1 MKPMQWIVHHPRRV
15 IAITLVL
22 VLTAAAG
29 LAKLEQTADYRIY
42 FNKDDPQ
49 LVAAETLQETYSR
62 SDNVLFVLAPKNGQ
76 VFTRANLAVVQQL
89 TGGAW
94 QLPYAQRVDSVTN
107 FQHSYAEE
115 DTLVVADLV
124 PDAAALSDAELRR
137 ARDVTVNEPA
147 LRQRLISA
155 DGKVTGVN
163 VTVNLPNAN
172 PDQETREVALAAR
185 ALAEKI
191 GAAHPDVEIH
201 ITGIVMMN
209 NAFPEASERDMGVLI
224 PLMFAL
230 VIAGLWL
237 FLRSGPATVATVS
250 VLLMSILTAM
260 GVAGWLGIKLSPAS
274 ASAPIIILT
283 VAVADCVHILVSFM
297 HLMREEGKEKL
308 AALAEAFRINMQPV
322 FLTSLTTAVGFL
334 SMNFSDSPPFRDLGN
349 VVTVGVL
356 AAWVLSLTF
365 LPALMA
371 LLRIKPVK
379 AGRFDGGAFTA
390 RLGDYV
396 VRRRGGLLWGAL
408 GVSLLVLAFVP
419 RNELNDDFVKYF
431 DQSIA
436 VRQATDFTTEH
447 LTGVSLIEYSL
458 PAGAAG
464 AVAEPA
470 YQRALQD
477 FAEWYRAQPEVKHVN
492 VVSDVMKRLNKNM
505 HGDDPAFYRLPE
517 SRELAAQYLLL
528 YELSLPFG
536 LDLNNQINLDK
547 SATRMTVL
555 LKVLSN
561 NEMLALEQR
570 ARDWQHAHLPAAM
583 QAPGVGWSIMFGH
596 IAERNITSMLKGT
609 ALGALLISLTL
620 VIALRSFKWGL
631 FSMLPNMLP
640 AVMAFGLWGMLV
652 GRIGL
657 AASVITAMT
666 LGIVVD
672 DTIHFLSKYLRA
684 RRERGLSPED
694 AVRYAF
700 NTVGYAMV
708 VTSVVLCAGFAVLA
722 FSTFQVNSVI
732 GVLSAATVMLA
743 LALDFLLLPA
753 LLMKLDEKRGAQ
765 TKPAVVSAT
774 L

>member
-1 MKPMQWIVHHPRRV
+1 MKLMQWIVHHPRRIIAVTLALV
-15 IAITLVL
+15 IV
-22 VLTAAAG
+22 AAAG

-49 LVAAETLQETYSR
+49 LVAAEALQDAYSR
-62 SDNVLFVLAPKNGQ
+62 SDNVLFVIAPKDGR
-76 VFTRANLAVVQQL
+76 VFTRASLAVVQQF
-89 TGGAW
+89 TSAAW
-94 QLPYAQRVDSVTN
+94 QLPYAQRVDSITN
-107 FQHSYAEE
+107 FQHSYAEG

-124 PDAAALSDAELRR
+124 PEATALSDAALQQ
-137 ARDVTVNEPA
+137 AHDIAVNEPA
-147 LRQRLISA
+147 LRQRLVSV

-163 VTVNLPNAN
+163 VTLHLPNAN

-185 ALAEKI
+185 AMAEKI
-191 GAAHPDVEIH
+191 GAAHPELDIH

-209 NAFPEASERDMGVLI
+209 NAFPEASERDMGSLI
-224 PLMFAL
+224 PLMFVL

-237 FLRSGPATVATVS
+237 FLRSGPATFATVS
-250 VLLMSILTAM
+250 VLLMSILSAM

-297 HLMREEGKEKL
+297 HLMRDEGKEKL
-308 AALAEAFRINMQPV
+308 SAITEALRINMQPV

-356 AAWVLSLTF
+356 AAWLLSLTF
-365 LPALMA
+365 LPALIS
-371 LLRIKPVK
+371 LLPVK
-379 AGRFDGGAFTA
+379 PGKALAADGGKLAA
-390 RLGDYV
+390 RFGDFV
-396 VRRRGGLLWGAL
+396 VRRRGVLLWASMA
-408 GVSLLVLAFVP
+408 VSLGLLAFVP
-419 RNELNDDFVKYF
+419 NNELNDDFVKYF
-431 DQSIA
+431 DKQVA

-458 PAGAAG
+458 PAGAPG
-464 AVAEPA
+464 AVADPS
-470 YQRALQD
+470 YLQALQD
-477 FAEWYRAQPEVKHVN
+477 FADWYRSQPEVMHVN
-492 VVSDVMKRLNKNM
+492 VFTDVMKRLNKNM
-505 HGDDPAFYRLPE
+505 HGDDQDFYRLPQE
-517 SRELAAQYLLL
+517 RELAAQYLLL

-547 SATRMTVL
+547 SASRMTVL
-555 LKVLSN
+555 LKVISN

-570 ARDWQHAHLPAAM
+570 ARDWQHAHVPSTM
-583 QAPGVGWSIMFGH
+583 RAPGVGWTVMFGH
-596 IAERNITSMLKGT
+596 IAERNIASMLKGT
-609 ALGALLISLTL
+609 AFGALLISLTL
-620 VIALRSFKWGL
+620 IIALRSFKWGL

-640 AVMAFGLWGMLV
+640 AVLAFGLWGLLV

-672 DTIHFLSKYLRA
+672 DTIHFISKYLRA

-708 VTSVVLCAGFAVLA
+708 VTSVVLCAGFIVLA

-732 GVLSAATVMLA
+732 GILSAVTVVLA
-743 LALDFLLLPA
+743 LLLDFLLLPP
-753 LLMKLDEKRGAQ
+753 LLMKLDAKRDLAP
-765 TKPAVVSAT
+765 KPTAISAT